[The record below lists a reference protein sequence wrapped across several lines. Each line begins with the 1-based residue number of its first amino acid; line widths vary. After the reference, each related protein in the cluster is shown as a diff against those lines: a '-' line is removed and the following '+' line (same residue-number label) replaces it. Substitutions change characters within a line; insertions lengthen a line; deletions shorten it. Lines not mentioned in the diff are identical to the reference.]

1 MLHMSLTITSAQLSL
16 LTLLSAH
23 IPGKC
28 QTGASA
34 GPWSLAQLSAR
45 LTGPASPH
53 QPLTLSWPGPTKTP
67 WCPDFS
73 ALDHQDTQPVTS
85 WSHISLTH
93 AAAPGTG
100 HCSIITPLSPHLM
113 MLTSGTAAKQRP
125 EISRMSLCLASHL
138 LPLIAAL
145 SPDTMVS
152 LVLTQG
158 RFWLQWWAY
167 FKYLINQLDAKSEA
181 VLGLRTLASDVAC
194 GCYLTDLY
202 WRL

>member
-1 MLHMSLTITSAQLSL
+1 MLQPLALVTAAILPPWLLML
-16 LTLLSAH
+16 LTSDRVDPEEAKY
-23 IPGKC
+23 P
-28 QTGASA
+28 
-34 GPWSLAQLSAR
+34 
-45 LTGPASPH
+45 PAEMR
-53 QPLTLSWPGPTKTP
+53 W
-67 WCPDFS
+67 
-73 ALDHQDTQPVTS
+73 
-85 WSHISLTH
+85 
-93 AAAPGTG
+93 
-100 HCSIITPLSPHLM
+100 
-113 MLTSGTAAKQRP
+113 
-125 EISRMSLCLASHL
+125 SLCLASHL

-181 VLGLRTLASDVAC
+181 VLALRPTFPSDVAC